1 MTGGKKTKIL
11 GDLTSIISALEV
23 VLHEDALYKSTTL
36 LYFTLYLCRMALRYF
51 CAQLSKMVMLN

>member
-36 LYFTLYLCRMALRYF
+36 LYFTLYLYEGGRNQVSTSLGNSGLC
-51 CAQLSKMVMLN
+51 